1 MIVHEMERQRAIRGV
16 SDDDTVVAVELDVT
30 SFDDF
35 YRAHRDRM
43 ARALSLT
50 LRDPELGADAADE
63 AFARACQRW
72 NVVRDYRNPEGWV
85 YRVAMNWAR
94 SWMRRKRRERDRQP
108 LVATP
113 DHSFDQD
120 MDVDLGRAIST
131 LSDDHRAVVV
141 SRFFLDW
148 SVGET
153 AVALK
158 IAEGTVKSRLSRAL
172 MLLEQELAEASVAN
186 GSDAG
191 IV

>member
-1 MIVHEMERQRAIRGV
+1 MMVHELERSAVGV
-16 SDDDTVVAVELDVT
+16 AEPPRAVESAPM

-35 YRAHRDRM
+35 YRAHRDRI

-50 LRDPELGADAADE
+50 LRDTELGTDAADE

-72 NVVRDYRNPEGWV
+72 IVVRDYGNPEGWV

-113 DHSFDQD
+113 DHSFDD
-120 MDVDLGRAIST
+120 DLDVDLERAIGT

-141 SRFFLDW
+141 SRYFLDW

-153 AVALK
+153 AAALD

-172 MLLEQELAEASVAN
+172 TLLEQELVQASANEATPQ
-186 GSDAG
+186 GMT
-191 IV
+191 